1 MFQLHVYETEDGKRP
16 FSDWLKSIRDTRTRV
31 RLTKRLEKVER
42 GVLGDFK
49 PLEGAN
55 GIYELREHYGPG
67 YRIYYS
73 RKSGRVILLLAGS
86 DKDDQ
91 DRTIDKAKQYLADY
105 ERRNPE

>member
-91 DRTIDKAKQYLADY
+91 DRTIDKAKQHLADY